1 MLTTSN
7 PNDTGYN
14 GLTEHTE
21 GLPAEA
27 YFEARNYQRE
37 LQRIWYRN
45 WVYVGRSSE
54 VERKRAYVTFELGD
68 QRILLVRDDAGVL
81 QAFHN
86 TCRHRG
92 AELCREPHGHLNSS
106 QIICPYHAW
115 AYSMQGELLRTT
127 SKRHA
132 QGFELGNFPLYKVRV
147 REWNGFVFIALSEDP
162 PPFEKLFDLP
172 IDRLDSWPLKDLV
185 VGHVLQKSIQCNWKI
200 YWENYNECLHCPG
213 VHPKL
218 SQLVPIYGRGLLEER
233 DDPYWTVHTSDDD
246 PKFKGGLRSG
256 AATWSLDGR
265 ATSGEFPNLSMQDRK
280 AGHIYM
286 TGLPSM
292 FIVGHVDYV
301 RVVRLRPLG
310 PEQAELRVEYLFLPQ
325 TLADPNFDLRNVVD
339 FTDLVMTE
347 DAGICEVNQRG
358 LHAAPH
364 VRGVVMPEEYVLRQ
378 FHDWVRA
385 ELARV

>member
-1 MLTTSN
+1 MLTSSLS
-7 PNDTGYN
+7 DGGYN

-21 GLPAEA
+21 GLPAES
-27 YFEARNYQRE
+27 YFDPRNYERE

-54 VERKRAYVTFELGD
+54 VKRKRSFATFELGD
-68 QRILLVRDDAGVL
+68 QRILLVRDDSDVL

-92 AELCREPHGHLNSS
+92 AELCREPHGHLKSG
-106 QIICPYHAW
+106 QIVCPYHAW
-115 AYSMQGELLRTT
+115 AYNMQGQLLRTT

-132 QGFELGNFPLYKVRV
+132 RGFEVGNFPLYKVQV
-147 REWNGFVFIALSEDP
+147 REWNGFIFVALTDDP

-172 IDRLDSWPLKDLV
+172 IDRLDAWPLKDLI
-185 VGHVLQKSIQCNWKI
+185 VGHVLLKTIQCNWKI

-265 ATSGEFPNLSMQDRK
+265 ATSSEFPNLSLQDRK

-310 PEQAELRVEYLFLPQ
+310 PEQAELRVEYLFLPE

-339 FTDLVMTE
+339 FTDMVMTE
-347 DAGICEVNQRG
+347 DADICEVNQRG

-378 FHDWVRA
+378 FHDWIRA